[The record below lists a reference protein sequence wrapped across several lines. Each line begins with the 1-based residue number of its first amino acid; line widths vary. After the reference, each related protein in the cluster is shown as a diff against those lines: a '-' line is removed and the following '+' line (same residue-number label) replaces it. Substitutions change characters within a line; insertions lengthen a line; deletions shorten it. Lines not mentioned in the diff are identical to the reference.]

1 MATPTAYQNSLP
13 STSVFSPN
21 NPAYQQAQ
29 ANQSQTQ
36 ANIASG
42 DTSDLSSHDYS
53 LNYVNALMEYG
64 ANSPQVQTALTQW
77 QNAATKDPSI
87 VAPQGDGKGGVDQ
100 GQLGTLGAQPDVDP
114 RLTQLGDQETALATS
129 FTNSIPQTAATFA
142 DTIAQTNKSN
152 LAASIEN
159 NNASY
164 NSRGLLY
171 SGGLQGANENAQ
183 EQESATQAQDVA
195 TENQNLQTTSNEL
208 TAAAE
213 GTQAQIATA
222 KQNIASGQNNQN
234 AALLNTALQ
243 NQATNNAT
251 IGGAAKGLGAAAG
264 YGAGLLS
271 NTPST
276 PNTSS
281 APTYQPT
288 SGPGVAPTAGP
299 ILNGTTLFQPQGD

>member
-42 DTSDLSSHDYS
+42 NTSDLSSHDYS
-53 LNYVNALMEYG
+53 YNYASAQIQYG
-64 ANSPQVQTALTQW
+64 ANSPQAQAALTQW

-100 GQLGTLGAQPDVDP
+100 GQLNTLGVQPDVDP
-114 RLTQLGDQETALATS
+114 QLTQLGDQETALATS

-208 TAAAE
+208 NAAAE

-243 NQATNNAT
+243 NQATTNAT

-271 NTPST
+271 TTPST
-276 PNTSS
+276 PAPAPAPAPNPYTNLTQTATPASTTNGITDFSS
-281 APTYQPT
+281 QA
-288 SGPGVAPTAGP
+288 
-299 ILNGTTLFQPQGD
+299 